1 MRHLLD
7 VLLGIGR
14 RHWRA
19 LLIYHLLFSTAV
31 AALLLPLGAG
41 LLGLVAANTVQLTV
55 DAVGLLEVLA
65 SPGGWLWLLVVLFAV
80 VSLAVIQQAGMLGAI
95 RAGQSRGPYRSALA
109 GLWHALRHARPLLAV
124 AAILAAVLLVLSLPV
139 AAVGTFAYEA
149 LLGHFDNYYVRLA
162 RPPELLWFIALATG
176 LGLLWLAAVG
186 WLYLHWLLVLPLIV
200 FDDYGAVAAL
210 RASWCAMAGS
220 RGAATGNIL
229 LLGGSALLLPPL
241 ATFGLEWVGARILA
255 LVPTQLAWV
264 VPVMLLYMT
273 VVLALTILAAFA
285 GTALHAGLLVALHER
300 ASGHRVAMAPEPA
313 ETGRLL
319 WSAEALLLVVTVG
332 QVYFLLPE
340 LDTRDQVQVT
350 AHRGSS
356 IKAPENTLPAIE
368 QAVVDGADA
377 VEIDVRRTADG
388 RLVLWHDSDLLRLGG
403 RDRAVNEVT
412 FETLRGID
420 IGAALDPRFLGT
432 RVATLHEAVDTL
444 RGRAEIYVDV
454 KRTPDSR
461 GLTQD
466 VVALL
471 QAEGVVAQSAIL
483 SSRPS
488 VLAAARQ
495 LAPGLKRVQLAE
507 FVLGELDRNNFDAL
521 ALRQNRVAA
530 AEVARA
536 RRPGY
541 ELHVWTV
548 NDPAAMERFIDL
560 GVDNIITDRPEILAN
575 RLAERA
581 AMSTSERLLVRL
593 HNWHRW

>member
-7 VLLGIGR
+7 VLLGIGW

-19 LLIYHLLFSTAV
+19 LLIFHLLFSTAV
-31 AALLLPLGAG
+31 AALLLPVGTG

-65 SPGGWLWLLVVLFAV
+65 HPGGWLWLLVALLAV
-80 VSLAVIQQAGMLGAI
+80 VLLALIQQAGMLGAI
-95 RAGQSRGPYRSALA
+95 RAGQSRGPYRAALT
-109 GLWHALRHARPLLAV
+109 GLWHALRRVRPILVL
-124 AAILAAVLLVLSLPV
+124 AAILAAVLLMLTLPIV
-139 AAVGTFAYEA
+139 AIGALGYEA

-162 RPPELLWFIALATG
+162 RPPELLWFLAFAAG
-176 LGLLWLAAVG
+176 LGGLWLAAVG
-186 WLYLHWLLVLPLIV
+186 SLYLHWLLALPLIV
-200 FDDYGAVAAL
+200 FDDYGPVAAL
-210 RASWCAMAGS
+210 RASWRAMAGS
-220 RGAATGNIL
+220 RRAATCTIL

-241 ATFGLEWVGARILA
+241 AAFGLEWAGARLLA

-300 ASGHRVAMAPEPA
+300 SSGGRVAMAPEPA

-319 WSAEALLLVVTVG
+319 WSAEALLLVVTIS
-332 QVYFLLPE
+332 QVYVLLPE

-368 QAVVDGADA
+368 QALVDGADA

-403 RDRAVNEVT
+403 QDRAVSDVT
-412 FETLRGID
+412 FETLREID

-432 RVATLHEAVDTL
+432 RVATLREAIETL
-444 RGRAEIYVDV
+444 RGQAEIYVDV
-454 KRTPDSR
+454 KRTTDSR
-461 GLTQD
+461 GLTRD

-471 QAEGVVAQSAIL
+471 QAEGVVGQSAIL

-488 VLAAARQ
+488 VLAQAHE

-507 FVLGELDRNNFDAL
+507 FVLGELDPDNFDAL
-521 ALRQNRVAA
+521 ALRQNRVSA

-536 RRPGY
+536 RRHGH

-560 GVDNIITDRPEILAN
+560 GVDNIITDRPGILAD